1 MKGSIFKN
9 NDSKNNSFLLK
20 SKTRV
25 HLENGLEQKQNVLA
39 EYSIP
44 VLQKKK

>member
-1 MKGSIFKN
+1 MNRSIFKN

-20 SKTRV
+20 SKTRAE
-25 HLENGLEQKQNVLA
+25 LENGVEQKQNVLA